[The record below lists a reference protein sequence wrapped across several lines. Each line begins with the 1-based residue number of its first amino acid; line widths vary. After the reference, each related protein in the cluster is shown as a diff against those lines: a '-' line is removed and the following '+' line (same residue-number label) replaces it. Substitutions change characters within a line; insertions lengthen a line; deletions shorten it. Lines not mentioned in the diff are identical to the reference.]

1 MNTEGALNC
10 CSRWMERSERPEIA
24 DVSATNPGV
33 FKPPTWRLDLR
44 SPPAARGLACGKVP
58 GAMTLGGILAVHP
71 DAETG
76 TLVARG
82 VNGEERR
89 RCPVVYVP
97 SMRMA
102 ALVRNDC
109 LMWYPATC
117 MADAL
122 GLPGARPLP
131 GLVELGA
138 LLPE

>member
-1 MNTEGALNC
+1 MDTMSALDYC
-10 CSRWMERSERPEIA
+10 PRWGEYCSRCTA
-24 DVSATNPGV
+24 
-33 FKPPTWRLDLR
+33 RLDCKIPEHAH
-44 SPPAARGLACGKVP
+44 PPAADELASGVVP
-58 GAMTLGGILAVHP
+58 YAMTLGWILAKHP

-76 TLVARG
+76 ILVARG

-89 RCPVVYVP
+89 RCPVAYVP
-97 SMRMA
+97 SMRLA
-102 ALVRNDC
+102 ALVRKDC
-109 LMWYPATC
+109 LMWYPATS

>member
-10 CSRWMERSERPEIA
+10 CSRWGEYCSRCTA
-24 DVSATNPGV
+24 
-33 FKPPTWRLDLR
+33 RLDCVIPGLIEDER
-44 SPPAARGLACGKVP
+44 TPPAARGLACGKVP